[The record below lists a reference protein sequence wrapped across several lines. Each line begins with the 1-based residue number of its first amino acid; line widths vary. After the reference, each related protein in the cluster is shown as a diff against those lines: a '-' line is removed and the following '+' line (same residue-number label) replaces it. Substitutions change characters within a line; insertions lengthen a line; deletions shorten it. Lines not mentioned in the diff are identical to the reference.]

1 MKKLILIRG
10 LPGSGKST
18 VASQIAYACEV
29 MHIETDMFWG
39 KDYKFDVSR
48 LGEAHQW
55 CLETAK
61 KYLIQEFDVV
71 VSNTFTTKKELKP
84 YFDMAKSLGATPQII
99 LCQGAWGSIHNVPQE
114 TLNRM
119 AARFEYDIAE
129 LYD

>member
-1 MKKLILIRG
+1 MKLILARW

-18 VASQIAYACEV
+18 IAKDIAYSLNAY
-29 MHIETDMFWG
+29 HFETDMFWG
-39 KDYKFDVSR
+39 ADYKPDMAR
-48 LGEAHQW
+48 LSEAHQW
-55 CLETAK
+55 CQDKTHLALQN
-61 KYLIQEFDVV
+61 YSSVV